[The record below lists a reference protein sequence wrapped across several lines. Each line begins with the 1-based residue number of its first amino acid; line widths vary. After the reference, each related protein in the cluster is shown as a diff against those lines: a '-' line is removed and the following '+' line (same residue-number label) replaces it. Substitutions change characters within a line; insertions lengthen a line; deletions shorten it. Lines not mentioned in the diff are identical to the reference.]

1 MGSGEGAARE
11 REIAD
16 ARTPSRRPPTA
27 PHDSACARQDA
38 GTRALRGGEAGT
50 HPEERRAAG
59 PCSAQGTG
67 RRGVAC
73 CRLPG
78 CASPCGHRRAGRPR
92 GLPSHRA
99 EQGAAGSPVHCLP
112 ALGQVQLSAA
122 CPGLHALFSRQLC
135 RIQNATPLLDTHACA
150 HARTCTHSC
159 MHTHAHTH
167 ACTLTHAHTCSHVH
181 TRAHTFTHARTDTL
195 THTCGRT
202 CTHAHRHTLTHGR
215 VRTRT
220 QRCGRQRSRWA
231 WARSIRAEGRRRP
244 QAALGVTQAQARQR
258 ADRGFA
264 HAPCA
269 PLRPE
274 LPSDAW
280 ESGTPLGKP
289 LALVPRSE
297 AVLGAGETR
306 VLAAVGC
313 LLCV

>member
-1 MGSGEGAARE
+1 MGKRGPIQRSDAPRVPAPRRARGGAAWP
-11 REIAD
+11 AAGCPD
-16 ARTPSRRPPTA
+16 ARPRVVTAGRGDPEVSLLTAQSRELLDPQFTVRQRWGKCSSAPPAPVCTRCSHGNFAESRMRPHCWT
-27 PHDSACARQDA
+27 R
-38 GTRALRGGEAGT
+38 TRAHT
-50 HPEERRAAG
+50 H
-59 PCSAQGTG
+59 
-67 RRGVAC
+67 
-73 CRLPG
+73 
-78 CASPCGHRRAGRPR
+78 
-92 GLPSHRA
+92 
-99 EQGAAGSPVHCLP
+99 
-112 ALGQVQLSAA
+112 
-122 CPGLHALFSRQLC
+122 
-135 RIQNATPLLDTHACA
+135 A
-150 HARTCTHSC
+150 HART
-159 MHTHAHTH
+159 HAR
-167 ACTLTHAHTCSHVH
+167 TLTHAHTCSHVH

-220 QRCGRQRSRWA
+220 QRCGRQRSRRA
-231 WARSIRAEGRRRP
+231 WARSIRAEGRPRP
-244 QAALGVTQAQARQR
+244 QAALGVTQAQARHR

>member
-1 MGSGEGAARE
+1 MGKRGPIQRSDAPRVPAPRRARGGAAWP
-11 REIAD
+11 AAGCPD
-16 ARTPSRRPPTA
+16 ARPRVVTAGRGDPEVSLLTAQSRELSAGAGASAAQRRLPRSARAVLTATLQNPECDPTA
-27 PHDSACARQDA
+27 GHARVC
-38 GTRALRGGEAGT
+38 TRT
-50 HPEERRAAG
+50 HM
-59 PCSAQGTG
+59 
-67 RRGVAC
+67 
-73 CRLPG
+73 
-78 CASPCGHRRAGRPR
+78 
-92 GLPSHRA
+92 
-99 EQGAAGSPVHCLP
+99 
-112 ALGQVQLSAA
+112 
-122 CPGLHALFSRQLC
+122 HALMHAHSR
-135 RIQNATPLLDTHACA
+135 
-150 HARTCTHSC
+150 THSC
-159 MHTHAHTH
+159 H
-167 ACTLTHAHTCSHVH
+167 ACTLTHAHACSHVH

-244 QAALGVTQAQARQR
+244 QAALGVTQAQARHR

-289 LALVPRSE
+289 LALILRSE